1 VSLSSDQS
9 ASLDE
14 MDFLRFW
21 GVFGSMSGSEVVDH
35 SDPLLGETSL
45 LDGAESSDE
54 LGGPIL
60 NMVAV
65 LCGEKMM
72 RKVVVLSERE
82 SCECAGRDVVV
93 AMMS

>member
-1 VSLSSDQS
+1 
-9 ASLDE
+9 
-14 MDFLRFW
+14 
-21 GVFGSMSGSEVVDH
+21 VDH
-35 SDPLLGETSL
+35 SDPLLGEMSL

-60 NMVAV
+60 NMALV

-72 RKVVVLSERE
+72 RRVVMLGERE
-82 SCECAGRDVVV
+82 SCRCAGRDVVV